1 MPKLGTKVVP
11 SLPSPSAQVGL
22 AAECMDTPQADKASA
37 PCPPIGKV
45 PSNDVLRLAAA
56 SKLGLMSPAPDAIE
70 EEMLPCED
78 PSAQAA
84 RSRYEE
90 LSMME
95 AGDASSPTEVQRG
108 MPVVLDELLALLS

>member
-1 MPKLGTKVVP
+1 VPKLGTKVVP
-11 SLPSPSAQVGL
+11 SLPSPSAQVQL

-45 PSNDVLRLAAA
+45 PSHDVLAAA
-56 SKLGLMSPAPDAIE
+56 SKLGPMSPAPDAIE
-70 EEMLPCED
+70 EEIMMLPCDD

-90 LSMME
+90 LSMIE
-95 AGDASSPTEVQRG
+95 AGDASSPPGVQRG
-108 MPVVLDELLALLS
+108 LPFVLDELLALLS